1 MISAQTLCVCREGK
15 LLRTFPDHALARAYS
30 PAYLAAPHAPAARGT
45 LSRRARSRAAP
56 ESLARGFV
64 DIDRACGILEAASV
78 TACPNDASESG
89 GRTSPRTSYPRI
101 TVLRRLK
108 LS

>member
-15 LLRTFPDHALARAYS
+15 PLRTHRVVARGHAFPDHALARAYS
-30 PAYLAAPHAPAARGT
+30 PADLAAPHALAARGI
-45 LSRRARSRAAP
+45 LSRRERSRAAP

-89 GRTSPRTSYPRI
+89 GRTSPERPI
-101 TVLRRLK
+101 LE
-108 LS
+108 